1 MNKSKPKQIKK
12 ISKVAK
18 KAPKVDK
25 KVLKVVKKAP
35 KVTEKV
41 MKTAGKSSK
50 PIKKLVKKSAGTKP
64 SQPAKKALTAKA
76 KPQTKAK
83 KVEVKAKGKTSG
95 KKSGNK
101 PLGGT
106 STKISSTQNVKHE
119 IGHLERTVEE
129 LRGIKNAK
137 VEEQKHYSCFFGA
150 SSFRVVLLAISDI
163 FAGLL
168 VGTAVGVLLDWIF
181 KTVPIFMLIGFVVG
195 FFAGI
200 RNLWLN
206 LKKA

>member
-12 ISKVAK
+12 ISKVTK
-18 KAPKVDK
+18 KAPKVAK
-25 KVLKVVKKAP
+25 KVL

-41 MKTAGKSSK
+41 MKTTSKSSK
-50 PIKKLVKKSAGTKP
+50 PIEKLIKKSAASKTSK
-64 SQPAKKALTAKA
+64 SIKKAATAKA
-76 KPQTKAK
+76 KPQTKTK
-83 KVEVKAKGKTSG
+83 KVELKAKGKTSD
-95 KKSGNK
+95 KKSSSK

-106 STKISSTQNVKHE
+106 STKTSSTQNVKHE
-119 IGHLERTVEE
+119 IGHLERTVKE